1 MGKPI
6 KFVAAGDSHG
16 DLADWGHS
24 KGGAV
29 DALFEYIKD
38 FKPDVRIALGDHYDF
53 RSLRVGAGNKEQAES
68 LQIDIESGNR
78 FIQKFKPHIWLWG
91 NHEHRL
97 ENTIA
102 MASKE
107 TDRLGAEAIKTQIIS
122 NARKAGC
129 RTILPYDAHRGVY
142 RLGPMA
148 FIHGY
153 AHGSNAVRQQ
163 GNHYASYGGGV
174 VMGHIHRLEQVNL
187 QKHGG
192 GAAYSAGWL
201 GVKESMS
208 YASGRLASSMWG
220 SGFAAGWVDG
230 NDWKCWL
237 IHKVGDSDRWVWQ
250 TELKVWNP

>member
-16 DLADWGHS
+16 DLADWGN
-24 KGGAV
+24 GNGAV
-29 DALFEYIKD
+29 DALLEYIKD
-38 FKPDVRIALGDHYDF
+38 FKPHVRIALGDQYDF

-68 LQIDIESGNR
+68 LQSDIESGNL
-78 FIQKFKPHIWLWG
+78 FVQKFKPDVWLWG

-107 TDRLGAEAIKTQIIS
+107 TDRLGAEAIKTQILS

-192 GAAYSAGWL
+192 GAAYSAGCL
-201 GVKESMS
+201 CIKESMS
-208 YASGRLASSMWG
+208 YASHRLATSMWG

-250 TELKVWNP
+250 TELKVWNSK